1 MKLVAS
7 VWCGRWSP
15 LGGELARPCV
25 GLCACSLADD
35 LRLLGCCILVLRERA
50 FLHRMFGMILE
61 GVEVE
66 EERKVGLRK
75 SGGGLTEVQQERVL
89 IHGGRGKRI

>member
-1 MKLVAS
+1 MVPVKLVAS

-25 GLCACSLADD
+25 GLCVCSLADV
-35 LRLLGCCILVLRERA
+35 LRLLDCCILVLRERA
-50 FLHRMFGMILE
+50 SLHRMLGMILE

-66 EERKVGLRK
+66 EERKVDLGR
-75 SGGGLTEVQQERVL
+75 SG
-89 IHGGRGKRI
+89 